1 MRANRKNKFRSI
13 RRALFNGRVM
23 LSYAGNGKVKFLVKY
38 FKPIRY
44 ESGLCLTGEW
54 YECTEIYFERV
65 VKKHPNYY

>member
-1 MRANRKNKFRSI
+1 MSTHRKNYYRSI
-13 RRALFNGRVM
+13 KLALQNGRVVS
-23 LSYAGNGKVKFLVKY
+23 SYERNGTISFLVKY

-44 ESGLCLTGEW
+44 KSGWSLTGEW